1 MTELNTHLQVA
12 YDSLYPPFVTMDDIV
27 LEYLAVRKL

>member
-1 MTELNTHLQVA
+1 MMELNTHHQAA
-12 YDSLYPPFVTMDDIV
+12 YDSLYPPFITMDGIL